1 MQQQAAITQN
11 KWFQPLAAVIV
22 LLCISLYAFT
32 NVYLFLAV
40 PFAFMYMA
48 LITINWKTAY
58 WVLLFCIP
66 LSMNLEFFNGTLST
80 SVPDEPM
87 MWLMLLL
94 FGVLFAANPGILP
107 KWWWRHPLVMIVFL
121 QYIWLIVAVIYA
133 EEHLISVKFLMAKTW
148 FLVSFFVF
156 PVLVFRD
163 KKDFKTAF
171 NVMLIPLLL
180 TVVIIFYRHKQLGFN
195 FRKIEKAIH
204 NIYYNHVDYS
214 TVISMFFPVLC
225 AAYPLTRGMKTWK
238 RLVLLGIIIFFLPAI
253 YFTYARAAM
262 IAVVFAAVIGIA
274 IRLKLVNWVIPAFYS
289 FVIGLIL
296 FLATHNNYMNY
307 RPNFERTY
315 MHANFADHMVATI
328 RGQDMSS
335 MERLYRWIAAVR
347 MSKDRPWTGVGPNA
361 FYMYYKPYAVT
372 AFRTYVSRNTEHSTT
387 HNYFLYMLVE
397 QGWPALMLYT
407 IFVFTVFFQAQR
419 IYHRFSKA
427 ERFYKYCT
435 LGVAMMFAAG
445 FINNFFSELLETHKV
460 GSLFYISVALLVVLD
475 RKSRELQDVATV
487 A

>member
-1 MQQQAAITQN
+1 MQQQATIAEQ
-11 KWFQPLAAVIV
+11 KWFQPLAAVLV
-22 LLCISLYAFT
+22 LLSVSLYAFT

-40 PFAFMYMA
+40 PFAFLYMV
-48 LITINWKTAY
+48 LISINWKTAY
-58 WVLLFCIP
+58 WLLLFCIP
-66 LSMNLEFFNGTLST
+66 FSIQLEFFNGTLST

-94 FGVLFAANPGILP
+94 FVTLFAAKPGILP
-107 KWWWRHPLVMIVFL
+107 QWWWKSPLVLIVFL

-148 FLVSFFVF
+148 FLVSFFIF
-156 PVLVFRD
+156 PVLVFRE

-171 NVMLIPLLL
+171 LVMLIPLLATML
-180 TVVIIFYRHKQLGFN
+180 IIFYRHKQLGFN
-195 FRKIEKAIH
+195 FRKIEKAIN

-214 TVISMFFPVLC
+214 TVISMFFPLLC
-225 AAYPLTRGMKTWK
+225 VAYPLTRGMKTWK
-238 RLVLLGIIIFFLPAI
+238 RVVLLLVIAFFIPAV
-253 YFTYARAAM
+253 YLTYARAAM
-262 IAVVFAAVIGIA
+262 IAIVFAGVIGIA

-289 FVIGLIL
+289 FIIGLVL
-296 FLATHNNYMNY
+296 FLSTHNNYLNY

-315 MHANFADHMVATI
+315 MHATFTDHMVATI

-347 MSKDRPWTGVGPNA
+347 MSKERPWTGVGPNA
-361 FYMYYKPYAVT
+361 FYLYYKPYAVT
-372 AFRTYVSRNTEHSTT
+372 SFRTYVSRNTEHSTT

-397 QGWPALMLYT
+397 QGWPALVLYA
-407 IFVFTVFFQAQR
+407 ILVFTVFFQAQR
-419 IYHRFSKA
+419 TYHRFRQ
-427 ERFYKYCT
+427 EDRFYKYAT

-460 GSLFYISVALLVVLD
+460 GALFYISIALLVVLD
-475 RKSRELQDVATV
+475 RKSRVSEEAVA
-487 A
+487 